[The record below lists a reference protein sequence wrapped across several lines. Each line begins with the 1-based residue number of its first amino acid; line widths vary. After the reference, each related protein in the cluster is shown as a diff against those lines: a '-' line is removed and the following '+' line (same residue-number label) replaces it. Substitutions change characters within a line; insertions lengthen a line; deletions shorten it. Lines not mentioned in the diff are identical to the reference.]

1 MNAQALILPLV
12 QSFVHCFTAPG
23 FVHFTHFVL
32 AHMALLGAPHC
43 VTETLRLTQG
53 HTVRHWTT
61 PYAFMTRGRW
71 SCRHVSQCLLDLLG
85 QRLGPCGEM
94 VVALD
99 DTLVKKWGRKFF
111 GLGLYPDPTDKNPGA
126 RKRRVYGHCW
136 VVVALL
142 WEYQAGHWV
151 GFPLAALLFV
161 PVALCSPA
169 WPFLTKI
176 DLATW
181 LLRRLC
187 WPAPRVVIVADNL
200 YAKAQVAHL
209 VVNQQRCVLVSRR
222 RSNAAL
228 YLPPPPCARP
238 RRGRPRVRGDKL
250 TARQLY
256 RRRSQRRR
264 LTVAIY
270 GKRVTVDAYVG
281 VVMPS
286 RRLGNEGL
294 RVIIFPQRSGR
305 KMNIFFTT
313 DLRMTPQRL
322 LELYAARFKIEDC
335 FDELKTVGG
344 FADCRQRAFPALK
357 RHATLCLVA
366 YSLLRLVSVTLK
378 GAAAIEAEPWWCP
391 AGPPSVTRLRRAVFK
406 SLRISG
412 GLHSAPKV
420 KENISLKEAA

>member
-1 MNAQALILPLV
+1 MNAQALILPPVL
-12 QSFVHCFTAPG
+12 SFVHCFTTPG
-23 FVHFTHFVL
+23 FGHFAHLVL

-43 VTETLRLTQG
+43 VTETLRLTQW

-61 PYAFMTRGRW
+61 PYAFMTEGRW
-71 SCRHVSQCLLDLLG
+71 SCRHVSQCLLDLLA
-85 QRLGPCGEM
+85 QRLGPCREL

-142 WEYQAGHWV
+142 WEYQAGKWA
-151 GFPLAALLFV
+151 GFPLAAVLFV
-161 PVALCSPA
+161 PLALCSTV
-169 WPFLTKI
+169 WPCLTKV

-181 LLRRLC
+181 LLRSLR
-187 WPAPRVVIVADNL
+187 WPATRVVIVADNL

-209 VVNQQRCVLVSRR
+209 VVNQQRCVLVSRLR
-222 RSNAAL
+222 ANAAL
-228 YLPPPPCARP
+228 YLPPRLPLAP
-238 RRGRPRVRGDKL
+238 RRGRPRVRGGKF

-256 RRRSQRRR
+256 RRHAQRHR
-264 LTVAIY
+264 LTVGIY

-281 VVMPS
+281 VVIPS
-286 RRLGNEGL
+286 RRLGNEGM
-294 RVIIFPQRSGR
+294 RVVIFPQRSGP

-313 DLRMTPQRL
+313 DPTMPPERL
-322 LELYAARFKIEDC
+322 LERYAARFKIEDC

-366 YSLLRLVSVTLK
+366 YRLLRLLSVTLK
-378 GAAAIEAEPWWCP
+378 GAAGIEAEPWWWP

-406 SLRISG
+406 SLRISAG
-412 GLHSAPKV
+412 WHSAPKV
-420 KENISLKEAA
+420 KENTSFKEAA

>member
-1 MNAQALILPLV
+1 
-12 QSFVHCFTAPG
+12 
-23 FVHFTHFVL
+23 
-32 AHMALLGAPHC
+32 
-43 VTETLRLTQG
+43 
-53 HTVRHWTT
+53 
-61 PYAFMTRGRW
+61 
-71 SCRHVSQCLLDLLG
+71 
-85 QRLGPCGEM
+85 
-94 VVALD
+94 
-99 DTLVKKWGRKFF
+99 
-111 GLGLYPDPTDKNPGA
+111 
-126 RKRRVYGHCW
+126 
-136 VVVALL
+136 
-142 WEYQAGHWV
+142 
-151 GFPLAALLFV
+151 
-161 PVALCSPA
+161 
-169 WPFLTKI
+169 
-176 DLATW
+176 
-181 LLRRLC
+181 
-187 WPAPRVVIVADNL
+187 
-200 YAKAQVAHL
+200 
-209 VVNQQRCVLVSRR
+209 QRCVLVSRL

-286 RRLGNEGL
+286 PRLGNEGL

-420 KENISLKEAA
+420 